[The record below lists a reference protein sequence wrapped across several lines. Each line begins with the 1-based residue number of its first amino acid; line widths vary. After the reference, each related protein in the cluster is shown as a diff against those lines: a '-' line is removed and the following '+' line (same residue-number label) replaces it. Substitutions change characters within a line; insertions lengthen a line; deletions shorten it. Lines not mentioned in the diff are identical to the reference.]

1 VLQETGKRVVFE
13 PTNWL
18 MGELEA
24 DIVLACRD
32 LRYLFIAIIVLFKQ
46 VNIRKASDWL

>member
-1 VLQETGKRVVFE
+1 
-13 PTNWL
+13 

-32 LRYLFIAIIVLFKQ
+32 ALRYLFIAIIVLLVFKGEYPQ
-46 VNIRKASDWL
+46 G

>member
-1 VLQETGKRVVFE
+1 M
-13 PTNWL
+13 

-32 LRYLFIAIIVLFKQ
+32 ALRYLFMIVCFACVQ
-46 VNIRKASDWL
+46 AGEYPQG